1 MGFNSDRFNKDLKS
15 IGNVWK
21 VWKYALGSFADDK
34 TSKYDNVV
42 AMVRTFI
49 FITYLITNCF
59 IISGVIRHWKPQD
72 HNNVGTDAWNNTY
85 RYTTGTNE
93 IPHTHRIR

>member
-1 MGFNSDRFNKDLKS
+1 MNK
-15 IGNVWK
+15 IWK

-59 IISGVIRHWKPQD
+59 IISGVIRHWKPRD
-72 HNNVGTDAWNNTY
+72 HNNIHNNEWNHTY